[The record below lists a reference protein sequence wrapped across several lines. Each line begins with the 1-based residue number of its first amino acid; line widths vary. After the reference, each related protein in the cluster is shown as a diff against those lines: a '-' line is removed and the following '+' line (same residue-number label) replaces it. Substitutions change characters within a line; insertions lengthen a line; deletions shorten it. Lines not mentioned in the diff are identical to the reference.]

1 MVDEES
7 RIEEENIIVLTD
19 EEGNEHEFEVLDILE
34 IDDSEYAILL
44 PVEDNDEEEAI
55 ILRIGLDEN
64 GEEILYE
71 IEDDDEWEMVAETWQ
86 KVVTAGNNGE
96 AF

>member
-1 MVDEES
+1 MVDNES
-7 RIEEENIIVLTD
+7 RMEEENIIVLTD

-34 IDDSEYAILL
+34 IDDNEYAILL
-44 PVEDNDEEEAI
+44 PLEDNEEEEAI
-55 ILRIGLDEN
+55 ILRTGLDEN

-86 KVVTAGNNGE
+86 KLVAAGDNGE